1 MYYDHRMRVMIYFA
15 LLLLSG
21 SQAQS
26 CTAFCS
32 AARGLVLVGN
42 NEDFSNPFTKI
53 WFVPAEKGAYGRVYV
68 GFDDFFPQ
76 GGMNERG
83 VFFDGFATDRVAASG
98 SAGKEFFPG
107 NLADRALAECST
119 VQQVVALFE
128 KYNRSFLE
136 RGVLFFADANGDSA
150 IIEPDAILRKQG
162 RYQIQTNFH
171 QSRVKRAQIPCERY
185 KIAQRMLDEAGE
197 NISVELFRR
206 ILAAT
211 HAEGAY
217 PTLYSNIYDLK
228 RRVMYLYHFHNFEN
242 VVTIDL
248 AAELKKE
255 KRTSDLPSLFPRT
268 FAAEFFVKESR
279 RGR

>member
-1 MYYDHRMRVMIYFA
+1 MRVMICVA

-21 SQAQS
+21 TYAQS

-32 AARGLVLVGN
+32 AAGGLVLVGN

-53 WFVPAEKGAYGRVYV
+53 WFVPAEKRAYGRVYV
-68 GFDDFFPQ
+68 GFDDLFPQ

-83 VFFDGFATDRVAASG
+83 VFFDGFATDRVAATG

-107 NLADRALAECST
+107 NLADRAMAECAT
-119 VQQVVALFE
+119 VQEVIALFE

-136 RGVLFFADANGDSA
+136 RGVLFFADANGDSV

-171 QSRVKRAQIPCERY
+171 QSRVKPGEIPCERY
-185 KIAQRMLDEAGE
+185 KIAARMLNQAGE
-197 NISVELFRR
+197 RISVELFRR

-211 HAEGAY
+211 HAEGANS
-217 PTLYSNIYDLK
+217 TLYSNIYDLK

-248 AAELKKE
+248 AAELKKG
-255 KRTSDLPSLFPRT
+255 KRVSDLPSLFPRT
-268 FAAEFFVKESR
+268 FAAEVFAERSR